1 MCRHRND
8 CHERRSFYT
17 HRFLEIAGMEHQGGP
32 HGEAP
37 GLVRRQMDWERVM
50 GKSLYF
56 ILHRKEGM
64 RQGEQV

>member
-1 MCRHRND
+1 MTDQEMTVMEYIMRYPQLPT
-8 CHERRSFYT
+8 ERDT
-17 HRFLEIAGMEHQGGP
+17 PLQEDP